1 MSDIIF
7 EYTPCSI
14 YAAQGGGPSA
24 EEGYDIWI
32 KQDNELIFLGFC
44 YLYELEKNMKVYQ
57 DQGDRVFITR
67 SKNEI

>member
-67 SKNEI
+67 SKK